1 MPLERD
7 ELTAYLPLDIFFD
20 WDKLDRSSVRG
31 REMTINNETLENI
44 CLTGRK
50 VTVLIAKPF
59 RFDEMKEN
67 QNKH

>member
-1 MPLERD
+1 MY
-7 ELTAYLPLDIFFD
+7 YLPLDIFFD

-31 REMTINNETLENI
+31 RKITISNETLENI

-59 RFDEMKEN
+59 RFD
-67 QNKH
+67 